1 METGELGRVYQ
12 DGEVIIGEGQPG
24 DRMYVIQSGRVAVT
38 RRVRDKDILIT
49 ELGKEDI
56 FGEMA
61 LFDRSPR
68 SATVRAIG
76 RVRAL
81 SVDKRTLLYR
91 VHDDPSLAY
100 RILQQMSRRIRA
112 IDRELAELK
121 EMANQ
126 GGALR
131 ASPAALPRPLPPAA
145 GILKFFTQGL
155 AGWKRTAATRGK
167 IEAAGGQR
175 RRGDRRKLERRQA
188 ERRRSARGA

>member
-1 METGELGRVYQ
+1 VETGELGRVYQ
-12 DGEVIIGEGQPG
+12 DGEVIIGEGEPG

-38 RRVRDKDILIT
+38 RRVHDKDILIT

-112 IDRELAELK
+112 IDSELAELK
-121 EMANQ
+121 ETANQ
-126 GGALR
+126 GALR
-131 ASPAALPRPLPPAA
+131 ASPAASPRPLPPAA

-155 AGWKRTAATRGK
+155 AGWKRTAATRAK

-175 RRGDRRKLERRQA
+175 RRGERRKLERRQE
-188 ERRRSARGA
+188 ERRRGARGA

>member
-1 METGELGRVYQ
+1 
-12 DGEVIIGEGQPG
+12 
-24 DRMYVIQSGRVAVT
+24 
-38 RRVRDKDILIT
+38 
-49 ELGKEDI
+49 
-56 FGEMA
+56 MA

-112 IDRELAELK
+112 IDSELAELK

-131 ASPAALPRPLPPAA
+131 AWPAAHPRPLPPAA
-145 GILKFFTQGL
+145 GILKFFTRGL

-167 IEAAGGQR
+167 IEAAAGQR
-175 RRGDRRKLERRQA
+175 RRGDRRKLERRQ
-188 ERRRSARGA
+188 G